1 MAANLPGQD
10 RLICINAEVAL
21 ELQSEVL
28 PADSCIFIPLHN
40 PAGGWR
46 MLIKDLLSH
55 KGNTVFTIQEKT
67 STLDALKTLNKK
79 HVGSLIVI
87 DADGK
92 VAGILSERDIL
103 THIQQSVQGV
113 PVTTIMTPKDKLII
127 SHGDDSIDYAMSIM
141 TEKRIRH
148 LPVFEGDDL
157 IGLVS
162 IGDVMKAVSKDL
174 EFESKLLNEYIS
186 GSYTMVP

>member
-1 MAANLPGQD
+1 M
-10 RLICINAEVAL
+10 
-21 ELQSEVL
+21 
-28 PADSCIFIPLHN
+28 PADSCIFTPLHN
-40 PAGGWR
+40 PVGGWR

-55 KGNTVFTIQEKT
+55 KGNTVFTIQEKA
-67 STLDALKTLNKK
+67 STLDALKTLNEK

-87 DADGK
+87 NADGK

-103 THIQQSVQGV
+103 THIQQSVRGV

-127 SHGDDSIDYAMSIM
+127 SHGDDSIEYAMSIM

-148 LPVFEGDDL
+148 LPVFEGDNL

-162 IGDVMKAVSKDL
+162 IGDVMKAVSKNL

>member
-1 MAANLPGQD
+1 
-10 RLICINAEVAL
+10 
-21 ELQSEVL
+21 
-28 PADSCIFIPLHN
+28 
-40 PAGGWR
+40 

-55 KGNTVFTIQEKT
+55 KGNTVFTIQEKA
-67 STLDALKTLNKK
+67 STLDALKTLNEK

-148 LPVFEGDDL
+148 LPVYEGDNL

-162 IGDVMKAVSKDL
+162 IGDVMKAVSKNL